1 MTLPDIDRP
10 RWWCKL
16 EMTEQHKEAL
26 KLGRLEARAIKAYLK
41 ALDARKPGRPVT
53 RESLEARLGSVEAK
67 IAESDD
73 PLRKL
78 ELVQKKLDIEDSLGQ
93 VEDAQ
98 NIADLEASFV
108 KHARSYSERKGISY
122 TAWRQTGVTAA
133 TLKAAGITETRRR

>member
-1 MTLPDIDRP
+1 
-10 RWWCKL
+10 
-16 EMTEQHKEAL
+16 MTEQHKEAL
-26 KLGRLEARAIKAYLK
+26 KLGRLEARALKAYLR

-53 RESLEARLGSVEAK
+53 RESLEARLRSVEAK

-93 VEDAQ
+93 VEDAR
-98 NIADLEASFV
+98 NIADLEAGFV
-108 KHARSYSERKGISY
+108 RHARSYSERKGISY
-122 TAWRQTGVTAA
+122 TAWRQVGVTAA

>member
-1 MTLPDIDRP
+1 MTLPDVERL

-26 KLGRLEARAIKAYLK
+26 KLGRLEARAIKAYLR

-53 RESLEARLGSVEAK
+53 RESLEARLKAVEAK

-78 ELVQKKLDIEDSLGQ
+78 ELVQKKLDIEDTLSQ

-98 NIADLEASFV
+98 NIAGLEAGFV
-108 KHARSYSERKGISY
+108 QHARSYSERKGISY
-122 TAWRQTGVTAA
+122 TAWRQVGVSAA

>member
-1 MTLPDIDRP
+1 M
-10 RWWCKL
+10 

-26 KLGRLEARAIKAYLK
+26 KLGRLEARAIKAYLR

-53 RESLEARLGSVEAK
+53 RESLEARLKAVEAK

-78 ELVQKKLDIEDSLGQ
+78 ELVQKKLDIEGALGQ
-93 VEDAQ
+93 VEDVQ
-98 NIADLEASFV
+98 NIADLEAGFV
-108 KHARSYSERKGISY
+108 RHARSYSERKGISY
-122 TAWRQTGVTAA
+122 TAWRQVGVSAA